1 MANRFLITTELEG
14 YVNALKPGGKF
25 NKCTFSFR
33 IPEKE
38 LQEMNE
44 SFESGLKWAETK
56 AAGKRV
62 SRELPK
68 WDEQG
73 YLTYNY
79 GGEQGP
85 PMFPWVDSEGKEMD
99 LDTDIRKG
107 TKVRLIVDLK
117 PYLFGNKV
125 GVSLKVKGARV
136 LQLVT
141 GNGAVDSGDLSAD
154 EVASLLGTGDGFK
167 QSEPNVKDGR
177 QDEQEDAY
185 EF

>member
-33 IPEKE
+33 IPEKD
-38 LQEMNE
+38 LAEMNE
-44 SFESGLKWAETK
+44 SFESGLKWAESK
-56 AAGKRV
+56 ANGKRV

-73 YLTYNY
+73 YVTYNY

-85 PMFPWVDSEGKEMD
+85 PLFAWVDSEGKPLD
-99 LDTDIRKG
+99 LDTDVRRG

-141 GNGAVDSGDLSAD
+141 GNGAVDSGDLTAD
-154 EVASLLGTGDGFK
+154 QVAALLGTGDGYK
-167 QSEPNVKDGR
+167 QSEPNVTDGR
-177 QDEQEDAY
+177 SDEQEDAY

>member
-1 MANRFLITTELEG
+1 MSNRFLITTELEG
-14 YVNALKPGGKF
+14 YINALKPGGKF
-25 NKCTFSFR
+25 NKCTIGFR
-33 IPEKE
+33 IPAEE
-38 LQEMNE
+38 LEGMNE
-44 SFESGLKWAETK
+44 SFESGLKWAEAK
-56 AAGKRV
+56 AEKRV

-79 GGEQGP
+79 AGEQGA
-85 PMFPWVDSEGKEMD
+85 PMFPWVDSDGKELD
-99 LDTDIRKG
+99 LNTDIRKG

-117 PYLFGNKV
+117 PYIYANKV

-141 GNGAVDSGDLSAD
+141 GNGAIDAGDLSTEDVSA
-154 EVASLLGTGDGFK
+154 LLGVGDGFK
-167 QSEPNVKDGR
+167 QSEPNVQDGR
-177 QDEQEDAY
+177 PTADTDAY

>member
-14 YVNALKPGGKF
+14 YINALKPGGKF
-25 NKCTFSFR
+25 NKCTIGFR
-33 IPEKE
+33 IPPEELEK
-38 LQEMNE
+38 MSE
-44 SFESGLKWAETK
+44 SFESGLKWAEAK
-56 AAGKRV
+56 AGKRV

-68 WDEQG
+68 WDDEG
-73 YLTYNY
+73 YVAYNY
-79 GGEQGP
+79 GGETGP
-85 PMFPWVDSEGKEMD
+85 PMFPWVDSEGKE
-99 LDTDIRKG
+99 LDINTDIRKG
-107 TKVRLIVDLK
+107 TKVRLIIDLK
-117 PYLFGNKV
+117 PYVYANKV

-154 EVASLLGTGDGFK
+154 EVAALLGTGDGFK

-177 QDEQEDAY
+177 EPESEDY

>member
-1 MANRFLITTELEG
+1 MSNRFLITTELEG
-14 YVNALKPGGKF
+14 YINALKPGGKF
-25 NKCTFSFR
+25 NKCTIGFR
-33 IPEKE
+33 IPPEDLE
-38 LQEMNE
+38 AMNE
-44 SFESGLKWAETK
+44 SFESGLKWAESK
-56 AAGKRV
+56 ATKRV

-68 WDEQG
+68 WDDNG
-73 YLTYNY
+73 YVTYNY

-85 PMFPWVDSEGKEMD
+85 PMFPWVDSEGKE
-99 LDTDIRKG
+99 LDINTDVRKG
-107 TKVRLIVDLK
+107 TKVRLIIDLK
-117 PYLFGNKV
+117 PYLYANKV

-154 EVASLLGTGDGFK
+154 EVAALLGTGDGFK

-177 QDEQEDAY
+177 VESEEDAY